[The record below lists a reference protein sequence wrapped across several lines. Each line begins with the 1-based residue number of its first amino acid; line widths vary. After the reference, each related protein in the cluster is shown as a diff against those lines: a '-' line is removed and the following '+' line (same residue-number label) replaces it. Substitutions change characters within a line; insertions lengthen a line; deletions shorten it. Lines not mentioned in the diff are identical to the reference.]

1 MASVEE
7 MINQDAAPTTETEYD
22 MSVGDS
28 FEGVL
33 EGRYD
38 EDWIRVELVEGE
50 MYDIRLSGIGPEAVI
65 DTVLTIYN
73 SDGKEIASNDDI
85 EVESL
90 NLFSMLEFSPDTTGV
105 YYISAG
111 AYRGNPTQ
119 DNSGRYQVAVYEAD
133 TSLILTGTRYSDYFH
148 TRLTGSIGDDEL
160 DGKGGWDWLEGGAGV
175 DILIGGPGND
185 SLDGGEGVDTFVFA
199 PGGGHGL
206 SGD

>member
-50 MYDIRLSGIGPEAVI
+50 MYDITLSGIGPDVDT
-65 DTVLTIYN
+65 DTVLGIYN
-73 SDGKEIASNDDI
+73 SEGVQVGFHDDVDYVAGKVNSR
-85 EVESL
+85 L
-90 NLFSMLEFSPDTTGV
+90 TFSPEATAT

-111 AYRGNPTQ
+111 AHRGNPTQ

-160 DGKGGWDWLEGGAGV
+160 DGRGGWDWLEGGAGV